1 MPSARILV
9 SRPVPE
15 EALVPLRARAE
26 VRVLQGD
33 EEHPIP
39 TVDELV
45 AAVGD
50 VDVVFALPAHPY
62 TARVLEAAPS
72 LRLIS
77 TLATGYDNIDLTA
90 ARARGIR
97 VTNAPGIL
105 DETTADLVFAL
116 LLATARRVPEAERY
130 LRAGRWR
137 GWTPFQFL
145 GVDIHGR
152 TLGIVGLGR
161 IGRAVARR
169 AQGFRMRVVY
179 CGPTQKPD
187 AEAELGC
194 EYVSFDSLLS
204 ECDFVSLHAPL
215 TPATRRLIDERAL
228 SRMKPSAILINA
240 ARGPV
245 VDEAALARALKEGR
259 LAGAGLDVFEREPEI
274 HPELLSAP
282 NAVFLPHIGSATGET
297 RRRMADRAAQNI
309 LAFLDGRPLLDPVA

>member
-1 MPSARILV
+1 MPARILV

-15 EALVPLRARAE
+15 EALAPLRARAE

-33 EEHPIP
+33 EQHPIP
-39 TVDELV
+39 TVDELI

-50 VDVVFALPAHPY
+50 ADIFFALPAHPY
-62 TARVLEAAPS
+62 TAHVLEAAPS

-77 TLATGYDNIDLTA
+77 TLAAGYDNIDLAA
-90 ARARGIR
+90 ARARGIH

-116 LLATARRVPEAERY
+116 LLATARRLPEADRY
-130 LRAGRWR
+130 VREGGWR

-145 GVDIHGR
+145 GADVHGR
-152 TLGIVGLGR
+152 VLGIVGLGR

-169 AQGFRMRVVY
+169 ARGFRMRVLY
-179 CGPTQKPD
+179 SGPGRKTE
-187 AEAELGC
+187 AEGELGC
-194 EYVSFDSLLS
+194 EHVSLETLLS
-204 ECDFVSLHAPL
+204 ESDFVSLHVPL
-215 TPATRRLIDERAL
+215 SPATRRLIDERAL
-228 SRMKPSAILINA
+228 ARMKPSAILINA

-259 LAGAGLDVFEREPEI
+259 LAAAGLDVFEREPEI

-282 NAVFLPHIGSATGET
+282 NAVLLPHIGSASHET
-297 RRRMADRAAQNI
+297 RRRMAERAAQNI